1 MRRRSSRR
9 PAVVAP
15 STDTRLAHA
24 RARMLPLAPAT
35 PHAPPDQHASA
46 TMTVIIP
53 PLARGAVS
61 RLARS
66 RLISG
71 VGANAYAQGVT
82 MVVQL
87 ASTPALL
94 AAFGAET
101 YGLWLVVS
109 AFPTY
114 IALADLGFSSAAANA
129 ITLSAARGEQDEA
142 RAIFQSTLALN
153 LLTAAAILTLALG
166 AITLAPDS
174 LVPVILPTT
183 RGEVREVCALQAVQV
198 AATLCCGAISSGFIS
213 TGRYALG
220 VVLSSTSRL
229 TETAALAFG
238 ALAFHSLIA
247 AAALMLVARLC
258 ALGATASFAVHGAPW
273 CRLGFRH
280 ARMARVRRLAGPALA
295 VTALPIAFAVNL
307 QGLILVIGATLSLEA
322 VATFAAIRTL
332 TRAILQAAVLVN
344 TAIMPEVTRAFGAS
358 DLARIR
364 RLTRIN
370 ISSALALDVAAF
382 AVIASF
388 GSIIVTVWTRGRVA
402 PNPTLT
408 LGLAVVA
415 CVHCVWLAQSN
426 LVLAV
431 NRHAQYTYWFL
442 AVSVGAALGAIP
454 ATRALGLTGVLL
466 PMLAAEV
473 AMIAVVA
480 RVFRRTFGDAC
491 TGVSATRAIWARILS
506 RVTGATSEGSVFHDG
521 A

>member
-1 MRRRSSRR
+1 
-9 PAVVAP
+9 
-15 STDTRLAHA
+15 
-24 RARMLPLAPAT
+24 
-35 PHAPPDQHASA
+35 
-46 TMTVIIP
+46 MTVIIP
-53 PLARGAVS
+53 PPARRTVS

-82 MVVQL
+82 LVVQL
-87 ASTPALL
+87 VSTPALL
-94 AAFGAET
+94 AAFGAKT

-109 AFPTY
+109 ALPTY

-129 ITLSAARGEQDEA
+129 ITLAVARGARDDA
-142 RAIFQSTLALN
+142 RATFQSALALN
-153 LLTAAAILTLALG
+153 LLTAAAILTLTG
-166 AITLAPDS
+166 AAIALAPDS
-174 LVPVILPTT
+174 FVPMISPTT
-183 RGEVREVCALQAVQV
+183 RGEVREVCALQAAQV
-198 AATLCCGAISSGFIS
+198 AATLCCGAILSGFIS

-220 VVLSSTSRL
+220 VVLGSTSRL
-229 TETAALAFG
+229 AETAALVLG
-238 ALAFHSLIA
+238 ALTFRSLVVS
-247 AAALMLVARLC
+247 AALMLVARLC
-258 ALGATASFAVHGAPW
+258 AVVVTAAIAVRGAPW
-273 CRLGFRH
+273 CRPGFRY
-280 ARMARVRRLAGPALA
+280 ARMTIVRRLTGPALA

-322 VATFAAIRTL
+322 VATFAAMRTL

-344 TAIMPEVTRAFGAS
+344 TAIMPEVTRAFGAGDS
-358 DLARIR
+358 ARLR

-370 ISSALALDVAAF
+370 ISSVLALDVAAF

-388 GSIIVTVWTRGRVA
+388 GSIVITVWTRGRVA

-408 LGLAVVA
+408 LGLAAVA

-431 NRHAQYTYWFL
+431 NRHAQYSYWFL

-454 ATRALGLTGVLL
+454 ATRALGLNGVLL
-466 PMLAAEV
+466 PMLAAEA

-480 RVFRRTFGDAC
+480 RVFRRTFGETC
-491 TGVSATRAIWARILS
+491 TGTSAARAVWARIVS
-506 RVTGATSEGSVFHDG
+506 RATGAKSERPVFRDG

>member
-1 MRRRSSRR
+1 
-9 PAVVAP
+9 
-15 STDTRLAHA
+15 
-24 RARMLPLAPAT
+24 
-35 PHAPPDQHASA
+35 
-46 TMTVIIP
+46 
-53 PLARGAVS
+53 
-61 RLARS
+61 
-66 RLISG
+66 
-71 VGANAYAQGVT
+71 
-82 MVVQL
+82 
-87 ASTPALL
+87 
-94 AAFGAET
+94 
-101 YGLWLVVS
+101 
-109 AFPTY
+109 
-114 IALADLGFSSAAANA
+114 
-129 ITLSAARGEQDEA
+129 
-142 RAIFQSTLALN
+142 
-153 LLTAAAILTLALG
+153 
-166 AITLAPDS
+166 
-174 LVPVILPTT
+174 
-183 RGEVREVCALQAVQV
+183 
-198 AATLCCGAISSGFIS
+198 
-213 TGRYALG
+213 
-220 VVLSSTSRL
+220 
-229 TETAALAFG
+229 
-238 ALAFHSLIA
+238 
-247 AAALMLVARLC
+247 
-258 ALGATASFAVHGAPW
+258 
-273 CRLGFRH
+273 
-280 ARMARVRRLAGPALA
+280 MARVRRLAGPALA

-442 AVSVGAALGAIP
+442 AVSVIAVLGAIP
-454 ATRALGLTGVLL
+454 ATRALGLNGVLL
-466 PMLAAEV
+466 PMLAAEA

-480 RVFRRTFGDAC
+480 RAFRRTFGETF
-491 TGVSATRAIWARILS
+491 TGAIATRAIWARIQS
-506 RVTGATSEGSVFHDG
+506 RATGAKSERPVFRDG